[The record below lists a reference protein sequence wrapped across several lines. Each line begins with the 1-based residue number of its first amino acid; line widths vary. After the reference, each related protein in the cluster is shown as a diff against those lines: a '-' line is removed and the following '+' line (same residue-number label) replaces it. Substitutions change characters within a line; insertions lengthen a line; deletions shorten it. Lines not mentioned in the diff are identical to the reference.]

1 MYSALDLSR
10 YIVSK
15 CISDGHPIT
24 NLQLQKI
31 LYFIQ
36 RDYLEH
42 GKKAFYDGIEA
53 WKFGPVVPAVYY
65 HYCGFGAMPISN
77 SFKTAPIDNR
87 DKACIDPIIESK
99 RVLKPWDLVGDTHKS
114 NGAWAQTFQ
123 KGAGNHEIIPT
134 ELIKAVG

>member
-42 GKKAFYDGIEA
+42 GKKAFS
-53 WKFGPVVPAVYY
+53 VT
-65 HYCGFGAMPISN
+65 PISPMVLGLRH
-77 SFKTAPIDNR
+77 FKKEPVIT
-87 DKACIDPIIESK
+87 KLFLQS
-99 RVLKPWDLVGDTHKS
+99 
-114 NGAWAQTFQ
+114 
-123 KGAGNHEIIPT
+123 
-134 ELIKAVG
+134 